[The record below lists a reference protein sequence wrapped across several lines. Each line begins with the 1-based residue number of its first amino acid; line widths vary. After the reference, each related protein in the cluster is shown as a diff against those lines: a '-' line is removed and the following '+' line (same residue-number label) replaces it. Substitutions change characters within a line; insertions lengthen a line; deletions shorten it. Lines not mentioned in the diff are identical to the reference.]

1 MPQKRLR
8 SCTGSVLESSVMES
22 PEVFEAKIALG
33 PMCGATFSNSAF
45 FQSMRSLIASI
56 TRSHS
61 ASSARC
67 SS

>member
-1 MPQKRLR
+1 
-8 SCTGSVLESSVMES
+8 
-22 PEVFEAKIALG
+22 VFEAKIVFG
-33 PMCGATFSNSAF
+33 PRCGAIFSKSDF

-61 ASSARC
+61 ARSARC